1 MLQLRTKYGGM
12 SEATLTITCPNASAE
27 DQARSLR
34 VEGLPNC
41 FDQVHFRLWLHE
53 LELGLR
59 HFPFLF
65 LGYQRFAVHDFLVDF
80 HGVIADELFTGVSRL
95 HCPR

>member
-1 MLQLRTKYGGM
+1 MLQLRNKYGGM
-12 SEATLTITCPNASAE
+12 SETTLTITCPNASAE

-34 VEGLPNC
+34 VEGLPNH
-41 FDQVHFRLWLHE
+41 FDQVHSRHWLHE

-59 HFPFLF
+59 QFPFLF
-65 LGYQRFAVHDFLVDF
+65 LGYQRFAAHDFLVDL
-80 HGVIADELFTGVSRL
+80 HGVIADKLFTGVSCL